1 MKKAFIDLGTNTF
14 HLLIV
19 EVPSKKIHFTTSI
32 ATQLGKAGI
41 NSQLITSEAIE
52 RAMKVL
58 KDFRAEIDKF
68 EIQPENIVATATSAV
83 RNANNQAEFTDRVF
97 NETAIEIQIISG
109 DEEAALIY
117 EGVRQ
122 AVEIIKPSLI
132 IDIGGGSVEFI
143 IANNAGILWKQS
155 FEIGGQRLMELF
167 MKSDPISAK
176 AVERLDNHLRENLIP
191 LANAMHQYRPE
202 ILVGSSGSFDTLNDI
217 YWMQEFNTL
226 PEGKIGFDYP
236 ITAFKEAYELLVY
249 RNRAERMEV
258 PGMIELRVDMIV
270 VAVCLIRFIIE
281 TNNIKEIKISNYAL
295 KEGLMSRFS

>member
-32 ATQLGKAGI
+32 ATQLGKGGI
-41 NSQLITSEAIE
+41 NSQLITPEAIE

-58 KDFRAEIDKF
+58 KDFRTEIDRF
-68 EIQPENIVATATSAV
+68 EIQPENIIATATSAV
-83 RNANNQAEFTDRVF
+83 RNANNRMEFTDRVF
-97 NETAIEIQIISG
+97 NETAIKIQVISG

-122 AVEIIKPSLI
+122 AIEITRPSLI

-143 IANNAGILWKQS
+143 IANNSGILWKQS

-167 MKSDPISAK
+167 MKSDPISTK
-176 AVERLDNHLRENLIP
+176 AVERLDNYLRENLIP

-217 YWMQEFNTL
+217 HWMKEFNSL
-226 PEGKIGFDYP
+226 PEEEIGFDYP
-236 ITAFKEAYELLVY
+236 IAAFKEAYELLVY
-249 RNRAERMEV
+249 RNRTERMEV
-258 PGMIELRVDMIV
+258 SGMVELRVDMIV
-270 VAVCLIRFIIE
+270 VAVCLVRFIVE
-281 TNNIKEIKISNYAL
+281 TYQIKEMKISNYAL
-295 KEGLMSRFS
+295 KEGLMNRFS

>member
-32 ATQLGKAGI
+32 ATQLGKGGI
-41 NSQLITSEAIE
+41 NSQLITPEAIE

-58 KDFRAEIDKF
+58 KDFRTEIDRF
-68 EIQPENIVATATSAV
+68 EIQPENIIATATSAV
-83 RNANNQAEFTDRVF
+83 RNANNRMEFTDRVF
-97 NETAIEIQIISG
+97 NETAIKIQVISG

-122 AVEIIKPSLI
+122 AVEITRPSLI

-143 IANNAGILWKQS
+143 IANNSGILWKQS

-167 MKSDPISAK
+167 MKSGPISTK
-176 AVERLDNHLRENLIP
+176 AVERLDNYLRENLIP

-217 YWMQEFNTL
+217 HWMKEFNSL
-226 PEGKIGFDYP
+226 PEEEIGFDYP
-236 ITAFKEAYELLVY
+236 IAAFKEAYELLVY
-249 RNRAERMEV
+249 RNRTERMEV
-258 PGMIELRVDMIV
+258 SGMVELRVDMIV
-270 VAVCLIRFIIE
+270 VAVCLVRFIIE
-281 TNNIKEIKISNYAL
+281 TYQIKEMKISNYAL
-295 KEGLMSRFS
+295 KEGLMNRFS

>member
-41 NSQLITSEAIE
+41 NSQLITPEAIE
-52 RAMKVL
+52 RAIKVL
-58 KDFRAEIDKF
+58 KDFRTEIDKF
-68 EIQPENIVATATSAV
+68 EIQPENIIATATSAV
-83 RNANNQAEFTDRVF
+83 RNANNRTEFTDRVF
-97 NETAIEIQIISG
+97 DETAIKIQVISG

-122 AVEIIKPSLI
+122 AVEITRPSLI

-143 IANNAGILWKQS
+143 IANNSGILWKQS

-176 AVERLDNHLRENLIP
+176 AVERLNNYLRESLIP

-217 YWMQEFNTL
+217 HWMKEFNTL
-226 PEGKIGFDYP
+226 SEEEIGFDYP
-236 ITAFKEAYELLVY
+236 ITAFKEAYELLAY
-249 RNRAERMEV
+249 RNRTERMEIS
-258 PGMIELRVDMIV
+258 GMIELRVDMIV
-270 VAVCLIRFIIE
+270 VAVCLIRFIVE
-281 TNNIKEIKISNYAL
+281 TYQIKEIKISNYAL
-295 KEGLMSRFS
+295 KEGLMNRFS

>member
-32 ATQLGKAGI
+32 ATQLGKGGI
-41 NSQLITSEAIE
+41 NSQLITPEAIE

-58 KDFRAEIDKF
+58 KDFRTEIDRF
-68 EIQPENIVATATSAV
+68 EIQPENIIATATSAV
-83 RNANNQAEFTDRVF
+83 RNANNRMEFTDRVF
-97 NETAIEIQIISG
+97 NETAIKIQVISG

-122 AVEIIKPSLI
+122 AVEITRPSLI

-143 IANNAGILWKQS
+143 IANNSGILWKQS

-167 MKSDPISAK
+167 MKSDPISTK
-176 AVERLDNHLRENLIP
+176 AVERLDNYLRENLIP

-217 YWMQEFNTL
+217 HWMKEFNSL
-226 PEGKIGFDYP
+226 PEEEIGFDYP
-236 ITAFKEAYELLVY
+236 IAAFKEAYELLVY
-249 RNRAERMEV
+249 RNRTERMEV
-258 PGMIELRVDMIV
+258 SGMVELRVDMIV
-270 VAVCLIRFIIE
+270 VAVCLVRFIVE
-281 TNNIKEIKISNYAL
+281 TYQIKEMKISNYAL
-295 KEGLMSRFS
+295 KEGLMNRFS